1 MTTLSLFENSEL
13 DFDLGI
19 LDSMI
24 KLRHVLMQV
33 RPVHTREP
41 IHPCNDYV
49 QEMSNPRLA
58 ATVVRTY

>member
-19 LDSMI
+19 LDSMN

-33 RPVHTREP
+33 RPVHARK
-41 IHPCNDYV
+41 
-49 QEMSNPRLA
+49 
-58 ATVVRTY
+58 